1 MIKIGIMNSAYTERY
16 GLHEGLARMRA
27 QGYECMDYQ
36 ELCHTDTPL
45 FEGTEAEFERT
56 LTEVREASAEAGIEI
71 SQTHGPWRWPP
82 QDFTEEDRAE
92 RLEKMIKS
100 VRGTAILG
108 CPYMVIHPIMPF
120 GDNQDPEPER
130 LWDMNYEFMRKLA
143 DAGREYGVTV
153 CYENM
158 PMTALSIS
166 TPEAILKFVKTLD
179 HPNFKVCLDTG
190 HCAVFGLSVGEAVRL
205 LGREY
210 LRVLHVHDNDGRGD
224 FHWLPYEGVIDWSDF
239 AAALQEIGF
248 DGTLSLETHV
258 PHRIP
263 DGAERA
269 AANQKLFEDARRLAG
284 RSR

>member
-1 MIKIGIMNSAYTERY
+1 MKVGIESGAYLYRY
-16 GLHEGLARMRA
+16 GLEEGLSRMRA

-36 ELCHTDTPL
+36 NLCHTDTPL
-45 FEGTEAEFERT
+45 FTGSEAEFEAT
-56 LTEVREASAEAGIEI
+56 LTNVRKACANAGIEI

-82 QDFTEEDRAE
+82 QDFNEEDRAE

-158 PMTALSIS
+158 PMRALSIS
-166 TPEAILKFVKTLD
+166 TPEAILRFVKTLD

-190 HCAVFGLSVGEAVRL
+190 HCAVFGLSVGDAVRL
-205 LGREY
+205 LGKEY
-210 LRVLHVHDNDGRGD
+210 LRVLHVHDNDGHGD
-224 FHWLPYEGVIDWSDF
+224 LHWLPFTGVIDWADFSD
-239 AAALQEIGF
+239 ALQEIGF
-248 DGTLSLETHV
+248 DGALSLETHV
-258 PHRIP
+258 ADKLP

-269 AANQKLFEDARRLAG
+269 AAEQKLFENARRLAG
-284 RSR
+284 R

>member
-1 MIKIGIMNSAYTERY
+1 MKIGIESAAYLPRY
-16 GLHEGLARMRA
+16 GLREGLSRMRE
-27 QGYECMDYQ
+27 QGYECIDYQ
-36 ELCHTDTPL
+36 DFCHTDTPL
-45 FEGTEAEFERT
+45 FAGTETEFEAT
-56 LTEVREASAEAGIEI
+56 LTDIRNACADAGIEI

-120 GDNQDPEPER
+120 GDNADPDPAR
-130 LWDMNYEFMRKLA
+130 LWDMNYEFMHKLA
-143 DAGREYGVTV
+143 DAGQEYGVTI

-166 TPEAILKFVKTLD
+166 TPEAILRFVKTLD

-205 LGREY
+205 LGKDY

-224 FHWLPYEGVIDWSDF
+224 FHWLPFTGVIDWADF
-239 AAALQEIGF
+239 SAALQEIGF
-248 DGTLSLETHV
+248 DGALSLETCV
-258 PHRIP
+258 SNQLPM
-263 DGAERA
+263 GAERTA
-269 AANQKLFEDARRLAG
+269 AEQKLFEDARRLAG
-284 RSR
+284 R

>member
-1 MIKIGIMNSAYTERY
+1 MKIGIESGAYLSRY
-16 GLHEGLARMRA
+16 GQEEGLSRMRA
-27 QGYECMDYQ
+27 QGYECVDFQ
-36 ELCHTDTPL
+36 SFCHTDTPL
-45 FEGTEAEFERT
+45 FAGSEAEFEVT
-56 LTEVREASAEAGIEI
+56 LKNVREACANAGIEI

-82 QDFTEEDRAE
+82 QDFTEENRAE
-92 RLEKMIKS
+92 RLEKIIKS

-158 PMTALSIS
+158 PMRALSIS
-166 TPEAILKFVKTLD
+166 TPEAILRFVKTLD

-190 HCAVFGLSVGEAVRL
+190 HCAVFGLSVGDAVRL
-205 LGREY
+205 LGKEY

-224 FHWLPYEGVIDWSDF
+224 LHWLPFTGVIDWADF
-239 AAALQEIGF
+239 TGALQEISF

-258 PHRIP
+258 ADKLP

-269 AANQKLFEDARRLAG
+269 VAEQKLFEDARRLAG
-284 RSR
+284 R